1 MIEARVLA
9 QRARGEG
16 LRSIGG
22 DLARDRLRRVRHL
35 RTSRRHA
42 AALAGATALLLACAW
57 LCSLLPPSLA
67 FDETFTTPQYDAQL
81 RSLLAGKWNLP
92 KKQTDREGFVVNGRY
107 YIYFGPTPVL
117 LRLPFAAAVLRFP
130 QKAGFVSVF
139 LAAAL
144 GLWAGL
150 RVGEEVSGKPT
161 GPFEVLAVSGL
172 VLAIATRSAV
182 YHEAI
187 AWGGTFALL
196 AALQAL
202 RYLRIPTLP
211 RLAATCAFGVLAIFS
226 REIWLIGV
234 GALLALLAVSALVP
248 ARVPAPRGAVLRGL
262 ASAKRWLGLPDV
274 ARAWAHVALA
284 VATVATVLAVQASIH
299 HAKFGSWGLAPPIER
314 HMSFQDPERLARIGG
329 RMFHLGNLPTGLY
342 NYFSPASALFSSRF
356 PWIGPS
362 PRVRVLPGA
371 YVDGA
376 EHFFGLPHIAG
387 ALLLLTALGVWG
399 ARAHPGIRPGL
410 AVAAALG
417 LGSAAVFCFAGL
429 CGRYL
434 YDFYPPLALAGGA
447 GVAVLRATGRSG
459 LRATVRVV
467 AVCNLVAGLSMAFVV
482 QRSYGDAPRRSALR
496 ALGARIDAI
505 VLR

>member
-1 MIEARVLA
+1 
-9 QRARGEG
+9 
-16 LRSIGG
+16 
-22 DLARDRLRRVRHL
+22 VRHL
-35 RTSRRHA
+35 RTSRRGARHA
-42 AALAGATALLLACAW
+42 AALAVATALLLACAW

-81 RSLLAGKWNLP
+81 HSLLAGKWNLP
-92 KKQTDREGFVVNGRY
+92 RKQTDREGFVVNGRY

-117 LRLPFAAAVLRFP
+117 LRLPFAAAVERFP

-150 RVGEEVSGKPT
+150 RVAREVSGKPT

-172 VLAIATRSAV
+172 VLAIASRSAV

-196 AALQAL
+196 SGLHAL
-202 RYLRIPTLP
+202 RYLRTPTLP
-211 RLAATCAFGVLAIFS
+211 RLGAIAAFGALAVFS

-234 GALLALLAVSALVP
+234 GALLGLLAVSALVP
-248 ARVPAPRGAVLRGL
+248 RAVAASRGPLGHGL
-262 ASAKRWLGLPDV
+262 AAAKCWIGLPDV
-274 ARAWAHVALA
+274 ARAGAHVALA
-284 VATVATVLAVQASIH
+284 GVTLATVLAVQASIH
-299 HAKFGSWGLAPPIER
+299 HAKFGGWGLSPPIEA
-314 HMSFQDPERLARIGG
+314 HMSFQDPARLARIGG
-329 RMFHLGNLPTGLY
+329 RMFHLGNLPTGVY
-342 NYFSPASALFSSRF
+342 NYFSPTSALFSSRF

-387 ALLLLTALGVWG
+387 ALVLLTAIGVWG
-399 ARAHPGIRPGL
+399 VRAHPRIRPGL

-417 LGSAAVFCFAGL
+417 LGSATVFCFAGL

-447 GVAVLRATGRSG
+447 GVAVLRETGRSG
-459 LRATVRVV
+459 LRAAVRVV